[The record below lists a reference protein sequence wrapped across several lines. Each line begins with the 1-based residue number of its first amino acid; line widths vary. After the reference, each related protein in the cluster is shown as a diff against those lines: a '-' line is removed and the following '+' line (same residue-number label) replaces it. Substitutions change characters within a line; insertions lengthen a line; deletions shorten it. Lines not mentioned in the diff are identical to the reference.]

1 MMNLCVRKMS
11 YSETFISRFGDELL
25 KREVFADLLE
35 AKVLVEDYREYYNHN
50 RPHSALDYQTPAE
63 FVAATDLGSKEE
75 TEELGSVLTL
85 S

>member
-1 MMNLCVRKMS
+1 M
-11 YSETFISRFGDELL
+11 
-25 KREVFADLLE
+25 E

-50 RPHSALDYQTPAE
+50 RPHSALDYQSPAE